1 MSDLQDVIAT
11 NAIRAYNEGFARGI
25 VSERERVIELL
36 EPFTEHIDF
45 CYINGELACYPD
57 DCSCYDYEH
66 AIRLI
71 KGEPK

>member
-36 EPFTEHIDF
+36 DEQVCTDDF
-45 CYINGELACYPD
+45 CVHDSCVTTLEIIELLQEE
-57 DCSCYDYEH
+57 S
-66 AIRLI
+66 
-71 KGEPK
+71 K

>member
-36 EPFTEHIDF
+36 DEQVCTDDF
-45 CYINGELACYPD
+45 CVHDACVTTLQIIELLQEE
-57 DCSCYDYEH
+57 S
-66 AIRLI
+66 
-71 KGEPK
+71 K